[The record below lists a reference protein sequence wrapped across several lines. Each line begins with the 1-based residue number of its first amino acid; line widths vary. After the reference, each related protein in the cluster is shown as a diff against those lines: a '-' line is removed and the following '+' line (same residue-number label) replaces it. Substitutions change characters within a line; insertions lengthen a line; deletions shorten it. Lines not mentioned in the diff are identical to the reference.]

1 MKARGA
7 SSGRSLLRRPPRS
20 LRLRPR
26 RRKKIRTWRRARGLL
41 GAAGFGRAVG
51 SHVARAGGLL
61 GAAGFGL
68 AIPWLIEGATRIRS
82 MADKHVCLALALR
95 HAGRAGQGGR

>member
-41 GAAGFGRAVG
+41 GAAGFG
-51 SHVARAGGLL
+51 
-61 GAAGFGL
+61 L

-82 MADKHVCLALALR
+82 MADKQVCLALALR